1 MEEIQADMQLSGK
14 TILTFQL
21 EKTFSFE
28 VLTSLAD
35 REGVA
40 EGERSLRWP
49 RKMTF

>member
-28 VLTSLAD
+28 VLTLLAD

-40 EGERSLRWP
+40 GSARPLRLP
-49 RKMTF
+49 RKMTC